1 MIFLS
6 LFILPMGI
14 ALAVEYAACRFP
26 KRRLW
31 RWVPPVGTVIVTA
44 VVTLSRYHGWSDGAE
59 KAPWETLLFI
69 PGLPALGAF
78 LGLWLGWRLWRWLWL
93 PRVVK
98 DKKKKGA
105 DR

>member
-1 MIFLS
+1 MIFLL

-14 ALAVEYAACRFP
+14 ALAAEYLVCRFP

-31 RWVPPVGTVIVTA
+31 RWVPPLLAGLLTA
-44 VVTLSRYHGWSDGAE
+44 GVTLFRYHGWSDGAE

-78 LGLWLGWRLWRWLWL
+78 LGLWLGWRLWKRLWL

-98 DKKKKGA
+98 DTKKE
-105 DR
+105 R